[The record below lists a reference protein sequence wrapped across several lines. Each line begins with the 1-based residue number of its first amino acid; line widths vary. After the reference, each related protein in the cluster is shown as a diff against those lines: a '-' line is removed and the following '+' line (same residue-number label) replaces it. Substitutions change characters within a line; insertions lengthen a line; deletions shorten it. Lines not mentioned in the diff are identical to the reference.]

1 MKLAAGLLLLMLAL
15 PAAAEDAEIEYLL
28 TSVEQSH
35 CTFVRNGDAHPSAE
49 AADHLRM
56 KYGRAGWRVKG
67 ADQFIDRIAS
77 KSSLSGRPYTMQC
90 GDAEAYP
97 TRDWLSERLA
107 EYRAA
112 QQQTNKE
119 LMSGTH

>member
-1 MKLAAGLLLLMLAL
+1 MKPGVAFLLLMLAL
-15 PAAAEDAEIEYLL
+15 PAAAADVEIEYLL
-28 TSVEQSH
+28 TSVEQSG
-35 CTFVRNGDAHPSAE
+35 CTFIRNGDAHPAAE

-56 KYGRAGWRVKG
+56 KYARAGSRVKG

-77 KSSLSGRPYTMQC
+77 KSFLSGRAYTIQC
-90 GDAEAYP
+90 GEADAYP
-97 TRDWLSERLA
+97 TRLWLSERLA

-112 QQQTNKE
+112 QQQTNQA